1 MRRWYPTRENKP
13 KSGHLHL
20 SIWLTLV
27 ILPLFVVFV
36 LFWVAPKVA
45 LLQQHEEQ
53 TGHHYS
59 GPSPP

>member
-1 MRRWYPTRENKP
+1 MRRWYPTREYKP

-20 SIWLTLV
+20 SVWLTLV
-27 ILPLFVVFV
+27 ILPLFIVFV
-36 LFWVAPKVA
+36 PFWVAPKIA

-53 TGHHYS
+53 TNHHYS